1 MNPRIETWQG
11 RNSMGITRGGLFLVF
26 EGIDGSGKTT
36 QVRLL
41 ADRLEALGLP
51 VLRTAEPSEGPVGRL
66 IRSASTR
73 PGPEEEARLFAQDR
87 AYHVEQVIV
96 PALRQGITVISDRY
110 FYSSVAYQGARGVA
124 VQEILGL
131 NSGFLVQPDL
141 IFLLLVPVEAAL
153 SRIEAERTEGYSLF
167 EAEDYLRAVDRIYRS
182 LDDPLICPVS
192 AEGPGDQVHDKV
204 FSALREKGLLDLP
217 PNR

>member
-1 MNPRIETWQG
+1 MEIWQD
-11 RNSMGITRGGLFLVF
+11 RSSMGITRGGLFLVF

-36 QVRLL
+36 QVQLL
-41 ADRLEALGLP
+41 GDRLEALGYP
-51 VLRTAEPSEGPVGRL
+51 VLCTAEPSEGPVGRL

-73 PGPEEEARLFAQDR
+73 PGPQEEAQLFARDR
-87 AYHVEQVIV
+87 RYHVEQVIA
-96 PALRQGITVISDRY
+96 PALRQGVTVISDRY
-110 FYSSVAYQGARGVA
+110 FYSSVAYQGARGVS
-124 VQEILGL
+124 VQGILSL

-167 EAEDYLRAVDRIYRS
+167 EVEDYLRAVDRIYRS

-192 AEGPGDQVHDKV
+192 AEGPADQVHDKV
-204 FSALREKGLLDLP
+204 FSALRERSLLDLP